1 MDGWRNIAI
10 ALIVPRKGEQTAQS
24 CVNAWFR
31 QLGGTPSRYNPAQ
44 GGPTKTGETSASR
57 PGLAT
62 PCQSTRPTHS
72 LRCTH
77 SPWPTASRLDSRP
90 QWKRPGGRAES
101 TTPCRRGRRVPALCN
116 WLLPTALH
124 WGSRPRSKCEHWQ
137 RPVRTISG
145 PSRHL
150 HLDTRH
156 LASIVQSLPEFFSA

>member
-116 WLLPTALH
+116 WLLPTALIGAPGH
-124 WGSRPRSKCEHWQ
+124 
-137 RPVRTISG
+137 G
-145 PSRHL
+145 PN
-150 HLDTRH
+150 
-156 LASIVQSLPEFFSA
+156 ASIGSAQCEQFLARLGIFTSIPGFLRQ